1 MATSLDDILPDGDD
15 PSVSTEQAAPIE
27 TGQQAADPVVADE
40 GQPSAEAEPSDDE
53 PKGWQYAAYK
63 DEKTKRQELEK
74 QAADFQRQLE
84 RERQERL
91 KYEQFYQQQQQ
102 VAAQQDPRIAAQQ
115 QQDYMA
121 QMAQNAR
128 LDASEI
134 NARGSHGDEVV
145 DAALQALQAS
155 PEGKAAYQTI
165 MSSKHPW
172 DAMVKWHKKQETL
185 TKLGDD
191 PDAFIQSQVDAQVQ
205 AKLAELQGV
214 QPAQGKPGLNPSTM
228 PTDLSQNRNVGA
240 RSASNWSGPVPL
252 ENIFKD

>member
-1 MATSLDDILPDGDD
+1 MATPIDDILSDGDE
-15 PSVSTEQAAPIE
+15 PTVSNDQAAPVE
-27 TGQQAADPVVADE
+27 PEQQVADPVVADE
-40 GQPSAEAEPSDDE
+40 GQPSADAEPSDDE

-74 QAADFQRQLE
+74 QTAAETARAETAERRAQELE
-84 RERQERL
+84 RH
-91 KYEQFYQQQQQ
+91 FQQQQQ
-102 VAAQQDPRIAAQQ
+102 AAAQQDPRIAAQQ
-115 QQDYMA
+115 QQDYMV

-134 NARGSHGDEVV
+134 NARGSHGDETV

-165 MSSKHPW
+165 MSTKHPW
-172 DAMVKWHKKQETL
+172 DAMVKWHKKQETFA
-185 TKLGDD
+185 KIGDD
-191 PDAFIQSQVDAQVQ
+191 PDAFIEARVQ

-214 QPAQGKPGLNPSTM
+214 QAPQGKPGLNPSVM

-240 RSASNWSGPVPL
+240 RSAQNWSGPVPL
-252 ENIFKD
+252 GDIFKD